1 MIVSSSQIQKV
12 LKLYGEQ
19 SKISKNTNADTTGS
33 IQKKDEVIL
42 SSEAQGFGQIMQTL
56 NGLPAVREDRVK
68 DLSEQISTGKY
79 NVTSQEIAEKMLGR
93 LAVDRL
99 K

>member
-1 MIVSSSQIQKV
+1 MIVSGSQIQKV

-19 SKISKNTNADTTGS
+19 SKISKSTNTDTAGS

-42 SSEAQGFGQIMQTL
+42 SPEAQDFGKILQTL
-56 NGLPAVREDRVK
+56 NDLPAVRQDRVK
-68 DLSEQISTGKY
+68 DLSEQISSGKY
-79 NVTSQEIAEKMLGR
+79 NVTSKEIAEKMLGR
-93 LAVDRL
+93 LSVDRL